1 MKKLL
6 QAHLALFLVNL
17 LYAANHLIAKGVMPK
32 YISPNTF
39 ILFRVVGATVL
50 FWCIKGFLPKERIER
65 KDLKLVALCA
75 LFGIAINQL
84 FFFHGLN
91 LSSSINSGIIMTL
104 NPLMVALVAWLLM
117 KQKVGKIQLI
127 GMLLATVG
135 AVFLTLMSNNGSASA
150 SLGDILLFINAF
162 SYAIYLVIAKP
173 LMQKYSPF
181 TVITYTFTF
190 GSLYLF
196 LFPPT
201 WTDLF
206 SVQWS
211 SIPSIAWWKIT
222 YVVIGV
228 SFLTYLLTMFGL
240 KYLSATVSAAY
251 IYIQPVFVIVFA
263 FLFVQIGLTADYT
276 NTITWMKLAFMV
288 LILAGVSLINFH
300 SLFQG
305 KQK

>member
-117 KQKVGKIQLI
+117 KQKVGKIQLV

>member
-117 KQKVGKIQLI
+117 KQKVGKIQLV

-211 SIPSIAWWKIT
+211 TIPSIAWWKIT

>member
-211 SIPSIAWWKIT
+211 TIPSIAWWKIT